1 MYSMLDI
8 KRRYV
13 SETKHKES
21 FKFCMRD
28 QCDFAL
34 ARRANGSFRLALTSW
49 ANYAVNLF
57 VGGAMIHVYI
67 IQHWEWYDVLQ
78 D

>member
-21 FKFCMRD
+21 FKFHMKN
-28 QCDFAL
+28 QCNHAV
-34 ARRANGSFRLALTSW
+34 ARRTNGSFSIATASW
-49 ANYAVNLF
+49 AEYAVNLF
-57 VGGAMIHVYI
+57 VGGAIIHVYI
-67 IQHWEWYDVLQ
+67 IP
-78 D
+78 

>member
-8 KRRYV
+8 KRWYV

-21 FKFCMRD
+21 FKFCMMD
-28 QCDFAL
+28 QCDFAV
-34 ARRANGSFRLALTSW
+34 ARRTNGSFRIASTSW
-49 ANYAVNLF
+49 ADYAVKLF

-67 IQHWEWYDVLQ
+67 IQQ
-78 D
+78 GK